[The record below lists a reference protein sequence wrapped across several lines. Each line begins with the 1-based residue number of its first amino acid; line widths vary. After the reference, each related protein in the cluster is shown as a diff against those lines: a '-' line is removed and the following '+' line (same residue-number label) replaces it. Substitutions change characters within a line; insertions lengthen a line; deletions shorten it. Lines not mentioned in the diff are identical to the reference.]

1 MLLSLQL
8 HQTTN
13 CLLSCSLFSVCL
25 CVFFLFHFSHFFLLF
40 LFLALTYFLN
50 DSDDC
55 FVIYLCSPYLAFPDA
70 TLPLPPTGTIYPL
83 LCFAVY
89 VYTIALP
96 QVPYQL
102 YARAGSNGPRP
113 DHPHAAETKASTV
126 YGAGWYRN
134 GHQSHS
140 ATGY

>member
-1 MLLSLQL
+1 M
-8 HQTTN
+8 
-13 CLLSCSLFSVCL
+13 FIVFRVFV
-25 CVFFLFHFSHFFLLF
+25 CVFFVSFFTFFLALSLF
-40 LFLALTYFLN
+40 LSLALTYFLN
-50 DSDDC
+50 DSDVC